1 MKLENLDKAY
11 QLQLR
16 LKAVNMEREFLE
28 VRVRRDGDS
37 AATIEVNGVNGE
49 LKFDLHRY
57 LEFVKAEATALKQ
70 ELKDLGAVL

>member
-1 MKLENLDKAY
+1 MKLKNLDKAY

-16 LKAVNMEREFLE
+16 LKAVNKQRESLE

>member
-1 MKLENLDKAY
+1 MKLKNLDKAY

-16 LKAVNMEREFLE
+16 LKAVNKEREFLE

-70 ELKDLGAVL
+70 ELKDFGAVL

>member
-70 ELKDLGAVL
+70 ELKDFGAVL